1 MRLLIA
7 EDDKALGL
15 FLSRGLEADGHRV
28 RLACDGGAAVEAFR
42 QEMPDL
48 TILDLNMPVKDGEQ
62 VLEELRALDAELP
75 VLVLTARQ
83 EVDTRVRC
91 LDRGADDLMIKPF
104 SLHEL
109 RARCRALL
117 RRKREARLQLR
128 AGDLE
133 LDRLDHTARRGGLPI
148 VLTNK
153 EFALLE
159 HLMLN
164 RGQCVSRVELL
175 DSVWNLEPAQTTNI
189 VDVYV
194 NYLRRKL
201 KDPPPGQLIRTV
213 RGQGYMV
220 PSETE
225 LALVAP
231 VPRLPSSG
239 ASGPAC
245 GEQSSLRIALSSIHR
260 FQSQENISCV
270 SVPVPALPVAPRIRP
285 RTALVASA
293 DRSFRQRLSEI
304 LTGLRW
310 QVREAEG
317 GAQAWAEAEAAPP
330 EAVIVDSWLPD
341 LDLAEFLKD
350 FRGTFPQVDLVTAG
364 GGAGAGKPARAL
376 PPGTALC
383 SAPLP
388 GHRYGC
394 LEYGARARTGQMRT
408 AQPDAAPASAVCGGI
423 GRSGGNQPRRRL
435 SSAAHGIYRQPLSRP
450 CGSGA
455 ILPLAPATRAP
466 ATGCRR

>member
-62 VLEELRALDAELP
+62 VLEEVRALDADLP

-117 RRKREARLQLR
+117 RR
-128 AGDLE
+128 
-133 LDRLDHTARRGGLPI
+133 GGQPI
-148 VLTNK
+148 LLTNK

-175 DSVWNLEPAQTTNI
+175 ESVWNLEPAQTTNI
-189 VDVYV
+189 VDVYI

-201 KDPPPGQLIRTV
+201 KDPPPGHLIRTV
-213 RGQGYMV
+213 RGQGYVV
-220 PSETE
+220 PSEAD
-225 LALVAP
+225 LLLG
-231 VPRLPSSG
+231 VP
-239 ASGPAC
+239 
-245 GEQSSLRIALSSIHR
+245 IAL
-260 FQSQENISCV
+260 
-270 SVPVPALPVAPRIRP
+270 
-285 RTALVASA
+285 
-293 DRSFRQRLSEI
+293 
-304 LTGLRW
+304 
-310 QVREAEG
+310 
-317 GAQAWAEAEAAPP
+317 AAPP
-330 EAVIVDSWLPD
+330 ARPAVIGPVS
-341 LDLAEFLKD
+341 E
-350 FRGTFPQVDLVTAG
+350 V
-364 GGAGAGKPARAL
+364 
-376 PPGTALC
+376 
-383 SAPLP
+383 
-388 GHRYGC
+388 H
-394 LEYGARARTGQMRT
+394 
-408 AQPDAAPASAVCGGI
+408 
-423 GRSGGNQPRRRL
+423 
-435 SSAAHGIYRQPLSRP
+435 
-450 CGSGA
+450 
-455 ILPLAPATRAP
+455 
-466 ATGCRR
+466 

>member
-1 MRLLIA
+1 MRVLIA

-15 FLSRGLEADGHRV
+15 FLTRGLETDGHRV
-28 RLACDGGAAVEAFR
+28 RVAQDGGQAVEMFR

-62 VLEELRALDAELP
+62 VLAELRALDASLP

-91 LDRGADDLMIKPF
+91 LDLGADDLMLKPF

-133 LDRLDHTARRGGLPI
+133 LDRLEHTARRGALSI

-175 DSVWNLEPAQTTNI
+175 DAVWNLEPAQTTNI

-213 RGQGYMV
+213 RGQGY
-220 PSETE
+220 
-225 LALVAP
+225 L
-231 VPRLPSSG
+231 
-239 ASGPAC
+239 
-245 GEQSSLRIALSSIHR
+245 
-260 FQSQENISCV
+260 
-270 SVPVPALPVAPRIRP
+270 VPAESAASVA
-285 RTALVASA
+285 AAVML
-293 DRSFRQRLSEI
+293 
-304 LTGLRW
+304 G
-310 QVREAEG
+310 
-317 GAQAWAEAEAAPP
+317 APP
-330 EAVIVDSWLPD
+330 PQPAIAALASEAS
-341 LDLAEFLKD
+341 
-350 FRGTFPQVDLVTAG
+350 
-364 GGAGAGKPARAL
+364 
-376 PPGTALC
+376 
-383 SAPLP
+383 
-388 GHRYGC
+388 
-394 LEYGARARTGQMRT
+394 
-408 AQPDAAPASAVCGGI
+408 
-423 GRSGGNQPRRRL
+423 
-435 SSAAHGIYRQPLSRP
+435 
-450 CGSGA
+450 
-455 ILPLAPATRAP
+455 
-466 ATGCRR
+466 